1 VQQLEGYFETLLD
14 PKESLQTW
22 RQKAWSR
29 FLELGWPRP
38 KQEAFQYLSLKDL
51 QIPQP
56 ALPPQTAG
64 HAAAPYS
71 LLFTDGFFQHANLP
85 QPLICLK
92 LDAAMLVYG
101 VFLQNRIGRSL
112 KEETDPI
119 AAMNGAF
126 QGKGAFLYIPP
137 DTRIE
142 QPIEI
147 HHHVTTRQM
156 ASPRLQIFL
165 GKGASARIVQR
176 TSSAADSSFCNI
188 HIDANLDAGAS
199 LFFGD
204 SQKWTASSTCFESF
218 RCTLKRDSRLHFLS
232 VSRGAK
238 LARTSI
244 KVQLLEENC
253 EALLQGLNV
262 LDLDLQK
269 HTHVLVEHVAPCCR
283 SRQHFKGILRG
294 KSRSSF
300 EGKILV
306 RPEAQKTEAYQLNNT
321 LLLSDEAMGF
331 AKPNLEI
338 FADDVKASHG
348 ATVCQLNEEELFYCR
363 SRGIPLPLAQET
375 LAAGF
380 CNEILNA
387 APPGISL

>member
-1 VQQLEGYFETLLD
+1 
-14 PKESLQTW
+14 
-22 RQKAWSR
+22 
-29 FLELGWPRP
+29 
-38 KQEAFQYLSLKDL
+38 
-51 QIPQP
+51 
-56 ALPPQTAG
+56 
-64 HAAAPYS
+64 
-71 LLFTDGFFQHANLP
+71 
-85 QPLICLK
+85 
-92 LDAAMLVYG
+92 M
-101 VFLQNRIGRSL
+101 
-112 KEETDPI
+112 
-119 AAMNGAF
+119 
-126 QGKGAFLYIPP
+126 
-137 DTRIE
+137 
-142 QPIEI
+142 
-147 HHHVTTRQM
+147 
-156 ASPRLQIFL
+156 
-165 GKGASARIVQR
+165 
-176 TSSAADSSFCNI
+176 
-188 HIDANLDAGAS
+188 
-199 LFFGD
+199 
-204 SQKWTASSTCFESF
+204 
-218 RCTLKRDSRLHFLS
+218 KRDSRLHFLS